1 LTYYDAWIKAPGAS
15 GEEATAWFPHER
27 REAFFHIRDAI
38 RAGRLRGEQI
48 DQLAWRATVNRA
60 ELEVLM
66 DEIYGPAGAY
76 EARHDGGLKHLA
88 DKMRKLRAFIDA
100 APTGQAFQVW
110 ADEF

>member
-1 LTYYDAWIKAPGAS
+1 MTYYDAWIKAPDAS
-15 GEEATAWFPHER
+15 GEEAIAWFPPAR

-38 RAGRLRGEQI
+38 RAGRLRGEQV
-48 DQLAWRATVNRA
+48 DQLTWRATVNRA

-76 EARHDGGLKHLA
+76 EARHDGGMQHLA
-88 DKMRKLRAFIDA
+88 DKMRTLRAFIA
-100 APTGQAFQVW
+100 ALPADQEIVLM

>member
-1 LTYYDAWIKAPGAS
+1 MTYYDAWIRAPDAS
-15 GEEATAWFPHER
+15 GEEATLPPAR

-38 RAGRLRGEQI
+38 RAGRLRGEQV
-48 DQLAWRATVNRA
+48 DQLTWRATVNRA

-76 EARHDGGLKHLA
+76 EARHEGDLKHLA
-88 DKMRKLRAFIDA
+88 DKMRKLRAFIA
-100 APTGQAFQVW
+100 ALPADQEFQLK